1 MYDELFINHTNTL
14 SMVCKIIILFYIKNL
29 QDLIEKLLF
38 DINRN
43 TVDLE
48 YGEFFD
54 LFEDKFG
61 ELCQTSCLI
70 MYIKLII

>member
-1 MYDELFINHTNTL
+1 MKIKQQIFRPQNKNTRNISGRNIL
-14 SMVCKIIILFYIKNL
+14 YIIILFYIKNL

-61 ELCQTSCLI
+61 VKQVVL
-70 MYIKLII
+70 

>member
-54 LFEDKFG
+54 FF
-61 ELCQTSCLI
+61 
-70 MYIKLII
+70 

>member
-61 ELCQTSCLI
+61 VKQVVL
-70 MYIKLII
+70 